1 MKKIILKLVLLIFL
15 VIVAVCSLFVGIGYN
30 MYSKAIKDVSIDEKI
45 AEIQKNKN
53 YTKVDGMPKIYKDAV
68 IAVEDHRFYTH
79 KGVDFISISRAI
91 YRNII
96 NGHLVEGGSTITQ
109 QLAKNTYFTQSK
121 KFTRKIAE
129 IFMCQKYEKECSKD
143 LILELYVNTS
153 YFGNGYYNLKEASM
167 GYFNK
172 LPMELNDYE
181 ATMLAGVPNAP
192 SVYAPTVNFN
202 LASQR
207 QRQVL
212 DKMVEYKYITEKDK
226 EDILS
231 KTDEYREYFKNK

>member
-15 VIVAVCSLFVGIGYN
+15 VIITISSLFIGIGYN
-30 MYSKAIKDVSIDEKI
+30 MYSKAIKDMSINDKI
-45 AEIQKNKN
+45 IEIKKNEN
-53 YTKVDGMPKIYKDAV
+53 YTKIDEMPQMYKDAV

-91 YRNII
+91 YRNIVS
-96 NGHLVEGGSTITQ
+96 GHLVEGGSTITQ

-121 KFTRKIAE
+121 QFTRKIAE
-129 IFMCQKYEKECSKD
+129 IFMCKKYEKECSKD

-153 YFGNGYYNLKEASM
+153 YFGGGYYNLKEASK

-172 LPMELNDYE
+172 LPEELNDYE
-181 ATMLAGVPNAP
+181 AIMLAGVPNAP

-226 EDILS
+226 ENILS

>member
-1 MKKIILKLVLLIFL
+1 MKKLILKLVLLIVL
-15 VIVAVCSLFVGIGYN
+15 VIIVVCSIFTYIGYN
-30 MYSKAIKDVSIDEKI
+30 MYSEAIKEIPIDKKI
-45 AEIQKNKN
+45 EEIQNN
-53 YTKVDGMPKIYKDAV
+53 EDYTKIEDMTKIYKDAV
-68 IAVEDHRFYTH
+68 VAVEDHRFYKH
-79 KGVDFISISRAI
+79 KGVDIISITRAI

-96 NGHLVEGGSTITQ
+96 SKQLIEGGSTITQ
-109 QLAKNTYFTQSK
+109 QLAKNTYFTQNK
-121 KFTRKIAE
+121 EITRKVAE
-129 IFMCQKYEKECSKD
+129 LFMCEKYESECSKD

-153 YFGNGYYNLKEASM
+153 YFGDGYYNIKEASK

-172 LPMELNDYE
+172 LPNELNSYE

-212 DKMVEYKYITEKDK
+212 EKMVQYNYISQNEKD
-226 EDILS
+226 DILS
-231 KTDEYREYFKNK
+231 RTEEYREYFKNK

>member
-1 MKKIILKLVLLIFL
+1 MKKLILKIVLLIVL
-15 VIVAVCSLFVGIGYN
+15 IVVSICSLFIGVGYN
-30 MYSKAIKDVSIDEKI
+30 MYSNAIKEIPINKKIDKI
-45 AEIQKNKN
+45 KDDDN
-53 YTKVDGMPKIYKDAV
+53 YTKIEDMTKIYKDAV
-68 IAVEDHRFYTH
+68 VAVEDHRFYTH

-91 YRNII
+91 YRNIVSK
-96 NGHLVEGGSTITQ
+96 HLVEGGSTITQ
-109 QLAKNTYFTQSK
+109 QLAKNTYFTQNK
-121 KFTRKIAE
+121 EITRKIAE
-129 IFMCQKYEKECSKD
+129 LFMCKKYEKECSKD

-153 YFGNGYYNLKEASM
+153 YFGDGYYNIKEAGK

-172 LPMELNDYE
+172 LPNELNSYE

-212 DKMVEYKYITEKDK
+212 EKMVQYDYISENEKD
-226 EDILS
+226 EILS
-231 KTDEYREYFKNK
+231 KTEEYREYFRNK